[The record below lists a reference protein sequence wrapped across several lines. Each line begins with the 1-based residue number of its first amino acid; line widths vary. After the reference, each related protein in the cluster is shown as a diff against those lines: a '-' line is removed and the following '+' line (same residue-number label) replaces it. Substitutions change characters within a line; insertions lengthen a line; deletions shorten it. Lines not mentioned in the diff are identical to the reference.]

1 MSATSSTGRIAGSA
15 AGARLLLDQRHDLIE
30 GTGHGADR
38 PGCHP
43 RIERRVVEL
52 GVSEQNLDHAD
63 VDAILE
69 QMRGEAVAQRMR
81 ANPLGNT
88 GGLCSLFDDAP
99 ELAGGGRLV

>member
-1 MSATSSTGRIAGSA
+1 MSATSSTGRTAGSV

-30 GTGHGADR
+30 RPGHGADR

-52 GVSEQNLDHAD
+52 GVSEQNLDDAD

-81 ANPLGNT
+81 AHTLGDA
-88 GGLCSLFDDAP
+88 GGLCCLFDDAA
-99 ELAGGGRLV
+99 EL